1 MLVYPLND
9 AKRACNALD
18 RDFVFLPKEKNISI
32 KQSGT
37 IGLKRANQILASL
50 KECSLFFNWHCNDNN
65 RKVVEILNQ
74 LKLRRGGHVADSQEK
89 E

>member
-37 IGLKRANQILASL
+37 GGSKKANQILASFNL
-50 KECSLFFNWHCNDNN
+50 CSLFLSIGNDN
-65 RKVVEILNQ
+65 KTKAVEILNQ
-74 LKLRRGGHVADSQEK
+74 LKLKRGGHVADS
-89 E
+89 

>member
-1 MLVYPLND
+1 MVCGIECNQVLLVYPLND

-37 IGLKRANQILASL
+37 ISLKRVKQILASF
-50 KECSLFFNWHCNDNN
+50 KECSVFFQMAMIIIG
-65 RKVVEILNQ
+65 RL
-74 LKLRRGGHVADSQEK
+74 LKF
-89 E
+89 